1 MATYKEIFGKKIQ
14 ALSADPPAAQGEG
27 QIWYNDTT
35 NAFKTA
41 TPTAAWASGPAL
53 STARAGG
60 GSGGIPTSAWLAGGV
75 TSFPASTSTATEN
88 FNGSSWTG
96 SGALTN
102 ARVYAGGAGPQTAG
116 IIVAGA
122 TPFAPSPG
130 GGQTTVES
138 YNGEAWSAETATPIG
153 LWSNTVFGTAAA
165 CTTAGANP
173 QTTNFVFDYDGSSWT
188 TGGTM
193 NAIRAYMTSAGTQ
206 TAGGVMGGLSSP
218 PGTNYEQY
226 DGSSWTA
233 GPALNTAR
241 YYGGAGGPQTA
252 TIYFG
257 GETPAP
263 AAAGET
269 ELFDGTSWTEG
280 ADLATARSLL
290 GSASSITSNTAALAF
305 GGSPIGDPSP
315 IHTATEEYTNVA
327 VVKTITA
334 S

>member
-14 ALSADPPAAQGEG
+14 SLASDIPAAQGEG
-27 QIWYNDTT
+27 QIWYNETSAT
-35 NAFKTA
+35 FKTA

-60 GSGGIPTSAWLAGGV
+60 GSGGTPTAAWLGGGITGWPGSIV
-75 TSFPASTSTATEN
+75 ATTEEY
-88 FNGSSWTG
+88 NGSSWTAG
-96 SGALTN
+96 GALTN
-102 ARVYAGGAGPQTAG
+102 ARVYTGGAGPITAG
-116 IIVAGA
+116 IVVAGA
-122 TPFAPSPG
+122 PPYAPSPS
-130 GGQTTVES
+130 GGQTVVES
-138 YNGEAWSAETATPIG
+138 YNGASWSAETATPIG
-153 LWSNTVFGTAAA
+153 LWSNTAFGTAAA

-173 QTTNFVFDYDGSSWT
+173 HTTNFVFDYDGSSWS

-193 NAIRAYMTSAGTQ
+193 NAIRAYSASAGTQ
-206 TAGGVMGGLSSP
+206 TAGGVMGGYGP
-218 PGTNYEQY
+218 RGTNYEQY

-241 YYGGAGGPQTA
+241 YFSGAGGPQTA

-257 GETPAP
+257 GEAPPP

-280 ADLATARSLL
+280 ADLATARSLM
-290 GSASSITSNTAALAF
+290 GSTSSITTNTAALAF

-315 IHTATEEYTNVA
+315 VHTATEEYTNA
-327 VVKTITA
+327 AAVKTITL

>member
-1 MATYKEIFGKKIQ
+1 MATYKEIFGQKIKS
-14 ALSADPPAAQGEG
+14 LSADPPAAIGEG
-27 QIWYNDTT
+27 QIWYNDTSDT
-35 NAFKTA
+35 FKTA
-41 TPTAAWASGPAL
+41 TPTAAWASAPAL

-60 GSGGIPTSAWLAGGV
+60 GSGGIPTAAWFAGGV
-75 TSFPASTSTATEN
+75 TSFPSSTSTATEEYD
-88 FNGSSWTG
+88 GSSWTAG
-96 SGALTN
+96 GALTN
-102 ARVYAGGAGPQTAG
+102 ARVYTGGAGPLTAG

-130 GGQTTVES
+130 GGQTAVES
-138 YNGEAWSAETATPIG
+138 YNGEAWTAETATPIG
-153 LWSNTVFGTAAA
+153 LWSNTAFGTEAA

-173 QTTNFVFDYDGSSWT
+173 DSTNFVFDYDGSSWT

-193 NAIRAYMTSAGTQ
+193 NAIRAYSASAGTQ
-206 TAGGVMGGLSSP
+206 TAGGVMGGYGP
-218 PGTNYEQY
+218 YATNYEQY

-241 YYGGAGGPQTA
+241 FYSGAGGPQTA
-252 TIYFG
+252 SINFG

-290 GSASSITSNTAALAF
+290 GSTSSITSNTAALAF

-315 IHTATEEYTNVA
+315 IHNATEEYTNVA
-327 VVKTITA
+327 AVKTITA